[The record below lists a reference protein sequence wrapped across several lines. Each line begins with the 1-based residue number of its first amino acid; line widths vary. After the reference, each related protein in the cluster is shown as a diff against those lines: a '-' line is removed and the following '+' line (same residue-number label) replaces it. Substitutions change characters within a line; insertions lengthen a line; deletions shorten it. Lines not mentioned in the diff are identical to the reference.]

1 MAFPTSRMAGYV
13 DLKGR
18 ITLALSRCQEQPWLD
33 FKESQ
38 PWQVLRWRLLKT
50 IMAMANLR
58 DGGLIVVGVA
68 EKGTDWELTGIEPG
82 HLGAFDYDEIIDQL
96 GKYASP
102 QVVVDIVT
110 HDHED
115 GKHYLAFHVHQF
127 KDSPVLCRNNSPQ
140 DVKKKD
146 RLAAGD
152 IYVRPTT
159 GTPRTEKV
167 TDATRLHDLLEL
179 AAEFRAR
186 RILEVGKR
194 IGLVPG
200 ETAAS
205 LYDAELATTE
215 ELPIPSRRN
224 KP

>member
-1 MAFPTSRMAGYV
+1 MAFPTTQMTGYT

-18 ITLALSRCQEQPWLD
+18 IELALSRCQEQPWLD

-38 PWQVLRWRLLKT
+38 PWETLRWRLIKT

-58 DGGLIVVGVA
+58 DGGLILVGIA
-68 EKGTDWELTGIEPG
+68 EKGTAWELAGIEPDD
-82 HLGAFDYDEIIDQL
+82 HTTYDYDEIIDQL

-102 QVVVDIVT
+102 QVMVDIVV
-110 HDHED
+110 HDHDD
-115 GKHYLAFHVHQF
+115 GNRYLAFHVHQF
-127 KDSPVLCRNNSPQ
+127 KESPVVCRKNSP
-140 DVKKKD
+140 DNLKPKE

-167 TDATRLHDLLEL
+167 TDAVRLHDLLEL

-186 RILEVGKR
+186 RMLEVGKR

-200 ETAAS
+200 ETSDS
-205 LYDAELATTE
+205 LYDAELASISQ
-215 ELPIPSRRN
+215 PPKRN
-224 KP
+224 KGGKK